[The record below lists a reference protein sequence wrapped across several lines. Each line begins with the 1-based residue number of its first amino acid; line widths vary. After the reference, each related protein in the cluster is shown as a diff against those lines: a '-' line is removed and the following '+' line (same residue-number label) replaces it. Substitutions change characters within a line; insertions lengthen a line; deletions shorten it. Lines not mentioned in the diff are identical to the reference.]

1 MRLRCL
7 TFGDSCC
14 YTHSH
19 TKYFCCLSI
28 YAGSI
33 SVVGVDMKQPFSS
46 CSSSFIQRKT
56 CLCAAERSNHII
68 KINEEIEPLLQG
80 IPSYVTHLI
89 FSNLIFVISAIG
101 LIYCS
106 YKNVLGIIQFDLNS
120 YSDIPRVTK
129 CNGKISNIVCQ
140 CDSLQ
145 ARHFLMF
152 QRRRRNQIKRGEQ
165 RRGQRCDLMQ
175 PKIHTALKTPLYE
188 TFYDSYHILKFAEK
202 NSGREVAYS

>member
-7 TFGDSCC
+7 TFGDGCSVHSYTKHFC
-14 YTHSH
+14 Y
-19 TKYFCCLSI
+19 LSI
-28 YAGSI
+28 YAGSV
-33 SVVGVDMKQPFSS
+33 SVVGVDMKSPFSS
-46 CSSSFIQRKT
+46 CSSSYIQRKT

-106 YKNVLGIIQFDLNS
+106 YKNVLGIIQFCLNS
-120 YSDIPRVTK
+120 YSDTGRVTK

-165 RRGQRCDLMQ
+165 RIVQSCDLMQ
-175 PKIHTALKTPLYE
+175 PKIHTALKRLCMI
-188 TFYDSYHILKFAEK
+188 HHKGIL
-202 NSGREVAYS
+202 

>member
-1 MRLRCL
+1 MRQRCL
-7 TFGDSCC
+7 TFGDGCC
-14 YTHSH
+14 SLIHKAYL
-19 TKYFCCLSI
+19 LSVDLC
-28 YAGSI
+28 GFSFM
-33 SVVGVDMKQPFSS
+33 GVDMKSPFSS
-46 CSSSFIQRKT
+46 AAAADIQRET

-106 YKNVLGIIQFDLNS
+106 YKNVLGIIQFCLNC
-120 YSDIPRVTK
+120 SDIGRVTK

-165 RRGQRCDLMQ
+165 RIDQSCDLMQ
-175 PKIHTALKTPLYE
+175 AKIIP
-188 TFYDSYHILKFAEK
+188 
-202 NSGREVAYS
+202 R